1 MPIRVRPSA
10 RDTSGSVLSCRA
22 SLSCRR
28 AHTANFAWMRSSTRS
43 SRSTPSDGTCAY
55 QSRRT
60 KMSVG
65 LSGTAF
71 RPLGDASKLL
81 DNDVNPYYLEDLKH
95 RVSVARVGGNLFA
108 FDDIY
113 QGYPLSAGLLTGM
126 TLMSQY

>member
-1 MPIRVRPSA
+1 
-10 RDTSGSVLSCRA
+10 
-22 SLSCRR
+22 
-28 AHTANFAWMRSSTRS
+28 
-43 SRSTPSDGTCAY
+43 
-55 QSRRT
+55 
-60 KMSVG
+60 MSVG

-113 QGYPLSAGLLTGM
+113 QGYPMSAGLLTGM
-126 TLMSQY
+126 ALMSQYDGSQFDVRTGAVLRGPALLALKTYEVREQDGKIEVRV